1 MAMVDLNPIEGL
13 DEDSGRHLR
22 TSLFLLVLALIA
34 VIGAN
39 LYLAQKDSADG
50 VVSAIV
56 PIDGTVEGQPAKL
69 YAPQVTFRTEAGAE
83 VVFVE
88 TAEAQIQAYQV
99 MRGQVPVIYDPDDP
113 WASAKIG
120 DHNWLWVNVGVLLA
134 GAAVW
139 LFRGTLNMVFEG
151 S

>member
-1 MAMVDLNPIEGL
+1 MVDLNPIEGL

-56 PIDGTVEGQPAKL
+56 PIDVGRQLFVAKGCITCHVNNKADRASEYWTIETGATNLTNFSASPEILRIRLKDPAAAKSDTKMPNL
-69 YAPQVTFRTEAGAE
+69 NLSEAE
-83 VVFVE
+83 I
-88 TAEAQIQAYQV
+88 EALIAF
-99 MRGQVPVIYDPDDP
+99 IN
-113 WASAKIG
+113 S
-120 DHNWLWVNVGVLLA
+120 
-134 GAAVW
+134 
-139 LFRGTLNMVFEG
+139 
-151 S
+151 